1 MKILLLGKNGQIGW
15 ELQRTLAP
23 LGEVIALGRRE
34 LDLLDQGAIRKTIRS
49 HRPDLVVNAAAYTAV
64 DKAEE
69 EPDLAMAVNGIA
81 PAILAEEC
89 SLLGAFLLHY
99 STDYVFDGSK
109 NRAYTEEDLPNPLN
123 VYGKSKLAGEK
134 AVEEKEA
141 AHLLIRTGW
150 VYSLRGKNFLKTIL
164 RLAAEKEELTIVNDQ
179 YGAPTWSRMIA
190 EATALL
196 LAKNTGNLQ
205 QTRDIYHLSA
215 AGKTSWFGFAEKILS
230 LAAGQNLQST
240 EIVPISSLEYKT
252 RAARPANTM
261 LDNKKINEKY
271 GLFLPSWQDSLDLVS
286 EQSTGW

>member
-23 LGEVIALGRRE
+23 LGEVIALGRQE

-49 HRPDLVVNAAAYTAV
+49 RRPSIVVNAAAYTAV

-109 NRAYTEEDLPNPLN
+109 SKAYTEEDRPNPLN
-123 VYGKSKLAGEK
+123 IYGKSKLAGEQ
-134 AVEEKEA
+134 AVAEKEA

-150 VYSLRGKNFLKTIL
+150 VYSQYGKNFLNTIL
-164 RLAAEKEELTIVNDQ
+164 RLAAEKKELTIVNDQ

-196 LAKNTGNLQ
+196 LAKSTGNLA

-215 AGKTSWFGFAEKILS
+215 AGKTSWFGFAKKILS
-230 LAAGQNLQST
+230 LAADHDLQAAKV
-240 EIVPISSLEYKT
+240 VPISSLEYKT
-252 RAARPANTM
+252 RAARPANTV
-261 LDNKKINEKY
+261 LDNTKINDNY
-271 GLFLPSWQDSLDLVS
+271 GLFLPSWQDSLNLVY